1 MTNVTIVSPCR
12 DAAHLFGA
20 YRRRIDTLAHPY
32 AALRV
37 VLVEGD
43 SADNTW
49 ARCWEWAAQDSRV
62 TVVKRDTGKPH
73 YGSIVHAERFEV
85 LATVFNAGLDAV
97 DTEWSDYVLF
107 LPFDIRYEPDMLQR
121 LLAHDVD
128 MVAPLVWQGSVF
140 YDIWAFSRAG
150 AFFVNFSRDHAARHF
165 GDALMEMDTIGGT
178 LLMRSEIVARGVR
191 YGVTDVDRG
200 LSRQAA
206 DMGYRLWADPATH
219 VEH

>member
-12 DAAHLFGA
+12 DAAHLFDA
-20 YRRRIDTLAHPY
+20 YRRRIDTLVHPY

-37 VLVEGD
+37 VLIEGD
-43 SADNTW
+43 SIDNTW
-49 ARCWEWAAQDSRV
+49 SRCWEWAAQDSRV
-62 TVVKRDTGKPH
+62 TVVKRDTGKPR
-73 YGSIVHAERFEV
+73 YGSIVNLDRFEG

-128 MVAPLVWQGSVF
+128 MVSPLVFQGPVF

-150 AFFVNFSRDHAARHF
+150 AYFVNFGRDHAARHF

-191 YGVTDVDRG
+191 YGLTDVDRG
-200 LSRQAA
+200 LSRRAA
-206 DMGYRLWADPATH
+206 DMGYRLWADPLTH